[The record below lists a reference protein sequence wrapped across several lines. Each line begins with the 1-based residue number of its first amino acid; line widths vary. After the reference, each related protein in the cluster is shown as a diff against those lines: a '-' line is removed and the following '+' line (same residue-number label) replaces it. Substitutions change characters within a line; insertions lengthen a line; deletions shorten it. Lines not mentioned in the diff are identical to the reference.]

1 MPDMPIDE
9 SRLKFHLR
17 KEINHVRQQI
27 TAFLPHPNFVLT
39 KESRHQLAD
48 HLIPRAEL
56 SLCKIYYALIPY
68 EKQKQQYSLVFSNEG
83 LELVYGT
90 PAQLMMKK
98 IIPLYRCQD
107 SGVFFETV
115 ARLYNF
121 KKAPVAT
128 RDFCLMPLTSSK
140 LAPKNTVWLNPV
152 ILADFYTKN
161 HQAYVTTLLGFD
173 CLVPIKR
180 NALIH
185 CMSKAFILHTQIKKE
200 ENYERFTHLDS
211 VIHYLAID
219 PTPLINCACQKID
232 CRNRIWPNH
241 FFYSFYDKLRQEK
254 EVQLLCEEYEA
265 WFGQKNKKDTGYL

>member
-1 MPDMPIDE
+1 MPGMPIDE

-27 TAFLPHPNFVLT
+27 KAFLPHPNFVLT

-90 PAQLMMKK
+90 PTQLMMKK

-121 KKAPVAT
+121 KKAPFAT

-161 HQAYVTTLLGFD
+161 H
-173 CLVPIKR
+173 
-180 NALIH
+180 
-185 CMSKAFILHTQIKKE
+185 
-200 ENYERFTHLDS
+200 
-211 VIHYLAID
+211 
-219 PTPLINCACQKID
+219 
-232 CRNRIWPNH
+232 
-241 FFYSFYDKLRQEK
+241 
-254 EVQLLCEEYEA
+254 
-265 WFGQKNKKDTGYL
+265 